1 MANQSA
7 CLPCLGQT
15 FLHRITNH
23 APMHCTQTVSAPS
36 LTVPTATAHIL
47 RRLNKRPR
55 HLVASA
61 SRSPGLSRLAL
72 ARLLLRFP
80 HGTQSVFFTT
90 MCNFLFTFS
99 AAHYTITV
107 PPCPCS
113 SRLRAL
119 KQNKKTD
126 HRTNLASMFLRLHH
140 GYLFACSLVG
150 PNMGIKG
157 LPKR

>member
-1 MANQSA
+1 MANQSGR
-7 CLPCLGQT
+7 LPCLGQT

-119 KQNKKTD
+119 KQNKKNGPPD
-126 HRTNLASMFLRLHH
+126 EPSLHVLAPPPRLPLRMQLSRPKH
-140 GYLFACSLVG
+140 GNQGFA
-150 PNMGIKG
+150 
-157 LPKR
+157 